1 MADFDGLER
10 ALRHGRI
17 SRREFLSQA
26 TVLGV
31 TLAAEITIADRAA
44 FAETPKKG
52 GRLKMAY
59 VQAGLTETFDQTGM
73 TNNIDGVRAW
83 GCYNGLAR
91 VTREMEPEPMLAEEW
106 EAKTGAKEWSF
117 KLRQG
122 VEFHNGKPFEAEDV
136 VASIQRHVEP
146 DSKSPAKPLWED
158 LEEIRADGK
167 HRVTVKLKSGNALLP
182 MTFAADYHSTIHP
195 AGHTD
200 FSKPVGTGPMKV
212 KEFEPGVRCLLERN
226 ENYWKTDAVY
236 LDEVETIPIPD
247 STSRLNAL
255 RGGDVHVIEEVDPK
269 IVSRLERVAEID
281 VVSTPSAAFRIFDLM
296 CDRPPTDNVDV
307 RLALKYAIDR
317 EQIVRNVYSGQAVV
331 GNDNPVAPIM
341 SDYCNE
347 YPQRPYD
354 PEKAAFHWKKAG
366 MEGQTLD
373 IYSSDAAGRGSVDM
387 AVLFSESAKMA
398 GMDLNVV
405 RRPSDGYW
413 TETWMKFP
421 VNQSGWNARPT
432 ADLILSI
439 AHKSDAPWNETA
451 WKSERFDKL
460 LLEGRVELDRAKRK
474 ELYCEIQRLL
484 SDQGGALIPVFTN
497 YIEGKLAI
505 VRGWEAHPAFTF
517 IAGEFFE
524 TAWLDT

>member
-1 MADFDGLER
+1 MSTESLLKAVNKGE
-10 ALRHGRI
+10 I
-17 SRREFLSQA
+17 SRRDFIERA
-26 TVLGV
+26 MALGV
-31 TLAAEITIADRAA
+31 TSAAAA
-44 FAETPKKG
+44 AMLPKASRAETPKRG
-52 GRLKMAY
+52 GRLKMGY
-59 VQAGLTETFDQTGM
+59 VQAGLTETFDQTAM

-83 GCYNGLAR
+83 GCYNSLAR
-91 VTREMEPEPMLAEEW
+91 VTRGMEAEPMLAQEW
-106 EAKTGAKEWSF
+106 EAKPGAREWTF

-122 VEFHNGKPFEAEDV
+122 VEFHNGKTFEAEDV

-158 LEEIRADGK
+158 LAEIKADGK
-167 HRVTVKLKSGNALLP
+167 HRVNVTLKSGNALLP

-200 FSKPVGTGPMKV
+200 FNKPVGTGPMRV
-212 KEFEPGVRCLLERN
+212 KEFDPGVRCLFERF
-226 ENYWKTDAVY
+226 ENYWKSDVVY

-247 STSRLNAL
+247 ATSRLNAL
-255 RGGDVHVIEEVDPK
+255 MGGDIHVMEEVDPK
-269 IVSRLERVAEID
+269 VVSRLANVAEID

-296 CDRPPTDNVDV
+296 ADRPPTDNVDV

-317 EQIVRNVYSGQAVV
+317 EQIVQNVYSGQAVV

-341 SDYCNE
+341 SDFCADL
-347 YPQRPYD
+347 PQRPYD
-354 PEKAAFHWKKAG
+354 PEKAAFHWKKGG

-373 IYSSDAAGRGSVDM
+373 IYSSDAAGRGSVDT
-387 AVLFSESAKMA
+387 AVLFSEAAKA
-398 GMDLNVV
+398 AVMDLNVV
-405 RRPSDGYW
+405 KRPSDGYW

-451 WKSERFDKL
+451 WKNERFDKL
-460 LLEGRVELDRAKRK
+460 LLEGRVELDPARRK
-474 ELYCEIQRLL
+474 EIYCEIQQLL
-484 SDQGGALIPVFTN
+484 SDEGGALIPVFVN
-497 YIEGKLAI
+497 YVEGKLAT
-505 VRGWEAHPAFTF
+505 VKGWEAHPAFTF

>member
-1 MADFDGLER
+1 MSTESLLKAVNKGE
-10 ALRHGRI
+10 I
-17 SRREFLSQA
+17 SRRDFIERA
-26 TVLGV
+26 MALGV
-31 TLAAEITIADRAA
+31 TSAAATAMLPKASR
-44 FAETPKKG
+44 AETPKRG
-52 GRLKMAY
+52 GRLKMGY

-83 GCYNGLAR
+83 GCYNSLAR
-91 VTREMEPEPMLAEEW
+91 VTRGMEPEPMLAEEW
-106 EAKTGAKEWSF
+106 EAKSGAKEWTF

-122 VEFHNGKPFEAEDV
+122 VEFHNGKTFEAEDV

-158 LEEIRADGK
+158 LEEIKADGK
-167 HRVTVKLKSGNALLP
+167 HRVSVTLKSGNALLP

-200 FSKPVGTGPMKV
+200 FAHPVGTGPMKV
-212 KEFEPGVRCLLERN
+212 KEFDPGVRCLFERN
-226 ENYWKTDAVY
+226 ENYWKSDVVY
-236 LDEVETIPIPD
+236 LDEVDTIPIPD
-247 STSRLNAL
+247 ATSRLNAL
-255 RGGDVHVIEEVDPK
+255 RSGDIHVMEEVDPK
-269 IVSRLERVAEID
+269 VVSRLANVPEID

-317 EQIVRNVYSGQAVV
+317 DQMVQNIYSGQAVV

-341 SDYCNE
+341 ADFCADL
-347 YPQRPYD
+347 PQRPYD
-354 PEKAAFHWKKAG
+354 PEKAAFHWKKGG

-387 AVLFSESAKMA
+387 AVLLSVSAKAA
-398 GMDLNVV
+398 GMNLNVV
-405 RRPSDGYW
+405 KRPSDGYW
-413 TETWMKFP
+413 SETWMKFP

-451 WKSERFDKL
+451 WRNEHFDKL
-460 LLEGRVELDRAKRK
+460 LLEGRVELDQARRK
-474 ELYCEIQRLL
+474 EIYCEIQQLL
-484 SDQGGALIPVFTN
+484 SDEGGALIPVFIN
-497 YIEGKLAI
+497 YVEGKLN
-505 VRGWEAHPAFTF
+505 VVKGWEAHPAFTF